1 MPTDALPSQPSQPP
15 STSDSSQPTQPVA
28 ASTSAASRYP
38 HSVTTA
44 ANIPLHI
51 SPLSAAPPL
60 PDDTRG
66 RSSGTPQ
73 PPATKVARTA
83 PTTPYVPS
91 HLLRF
96 DNPFD
101 PAYNQT
107 RHDALSKL
115 HFPQTPHE
123 EYNFW
128 VSLYYFVCT
137 PQQYRCTCIRL
148 QSFRPSNSPHIQP
161 QQLRFLIHVCT
172 RYLHF
177 SQLVCGLI
185 LARSQSLPL
194 HCSRS
199 SSH

>member
-1 MPTDALPSQPSQPP
+1 MADTPVRNPQEEADFEEEDDNVVMSQPLVKEVKEEGNPSPDQLEDTMPTDALPSQPSQPP
-15 STSDSSQPTQPVA
+15 STSDPSQSTQPA
-28 ASTSAASRYP
+28 SASTSAASRYP

-60 PDDTRG
+60 PDDARG

-73 PPATKVARTA
+73 PPAAKVARTA

-101 PAYNQT
+101 PAYNQA

-115 HFPQTPHE
+115 RFPQTSMRSI
-123 EYNFW
+123 NFW
-128 VSLYYFVCT
+128 VSLYYFVST
-137 PQQYRCTCIRL
+137 PM
-148 QSFRPSNSPHIQP
+148 QP
-161 QQLRFLIHVCT
+161 
-172 RYLHF
+172 
-177 SQLVCGLI
+177 
-185 LARSQSLPL
+185 LALPTTLSL
-194 HCSRS
+194 
-199 SSH
+199 